1 MKSFDV
7 LMGDQELEVYM
18 AECFYMINILG
29 NLVSNVIKMFLN
41 PSAIMEARRLKH
53 FFIFSNFKKLVN
65 YQLMILKVCGWG
77 HGQALKIIL
86 YSFYKM
92 I

>member
-53 FFIFSNFKKLVN
+53 FFYI
-65 YQLMILKVCGWG
+65 
-77 HGQALKIIL
+77 
-86 YSFYKM
+86 
-92 I
+92 